1 MKARFVGALLAGLIG
16 FGAFFTDV
24 EANASTIQFSG
35 RFGTSAE
42 GTIGP
47 VFSAGQTFN
56 GTVDYNP
63 AAPVFSGGGYPEPTS
78 SFAVYNQA
86 GAITVQTGGTNYS
99 FPLWETLV
107 SDNGIH
113 LMIQFEGT
121 VFDPAS
127 DTNFYADLII
137 GGISAQNALLL
148 PSANILTEGN
158 DIGGSLHIWLSDASQ
173 GRGLAALAVSD
184 ASVSHAPLR
193 AALPLFATGLG
204 AMGLFGWWR
213 KRKAAAAA

>member
-127 DTNFYADLII
+127 DNK
-137 GGISAQNALLL
+137 LLRRL
-148 PSANILTEGN
+148 DYRRYIRTKRIVVAFGQ
-158 DIGGSLHIWLSDASQ
+158 HSD
-173 GRGLAALAVSD
+173 GRE
-184 ASVSHAPLR
+184 R
-193 AALPLFATGLG
+193 Y
-204 AMGLFGWWR
+204 R
-213 KRKAAAAA
+213 R